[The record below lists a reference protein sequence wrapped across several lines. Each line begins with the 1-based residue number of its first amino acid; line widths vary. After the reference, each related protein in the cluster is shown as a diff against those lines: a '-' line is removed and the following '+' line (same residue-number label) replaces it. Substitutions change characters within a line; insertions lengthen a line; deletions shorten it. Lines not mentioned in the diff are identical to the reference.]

1 MIITI
6 DGPAGS
12 GKSTI
17 AKMLSERLSI
27 HFLNTGAMYR
37 AVTFFLLQNKIDLN
51 NEALVSESL
60 KNIKINFQSERI
72 FLNNRD
78 VSVETRMPEVE
89 KFVSLVSAI
98 KVVRE
103 KMVHLQREIANDT
116 DCVVE
121 GRDTGSVVFPFAT
134 YKFYLDAS
142 VEERANRRFK
152 ELKEKGLNVDFN
164 EIKNEIERRDKLDKS
179 REISPLKVPDGAY
192 IIDTTGLSIEEVMGK
207 ILNVINKK
215 SVG

>member
-60 KNIKINFQSERI
+60 KNIKINFQGERI

>member
-17 AKMLSERLSI
+17 AKMLSEHLSI

-51 NEALVSESL
+51 NEALISESL
-60 KNIKINFQSERI
+60 KDIKIHFHGERI
-72 FLNNRD
+72 FLNDKD
-78 VSVETRMPEVE
+78 VSFETRMPEVE

-152 ELKEKGLNVDFN
+152 ELKEKGLNVDLE

-179 REISPLKVPDGAY
+179 REISPLKVPDGAF

-207 ILNVINKK
+207 ILNIINKK
-215 SVG
+215 SVV